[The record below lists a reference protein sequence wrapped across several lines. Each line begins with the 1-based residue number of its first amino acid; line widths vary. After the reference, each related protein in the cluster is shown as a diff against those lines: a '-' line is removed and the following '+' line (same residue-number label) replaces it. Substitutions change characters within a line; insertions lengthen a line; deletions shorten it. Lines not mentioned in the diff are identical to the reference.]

1 MSEFTLIISQLHPVL
16 AVLVFRHSSRPR
28 HICHFF
34 LSFTG
39 KNFDFQL
46 FSILATKMSVRS
58 RRVWNASE
66 PTTVTRLCVGTRQGV
81 GRAWFPR
88 HASWEQAGRM
98 GHGHATSRL
107 RASHVAHA
115 ISVRVRLCPRRPV
128 ATNSALRVL
137 SQHPSLPHKTNARTP
152 TLLDLLHRWTLSQK
166 ICRPREHITT

>member
-1 MSEFTLIISQLHPVL
+1 ML

-98 GHGHATSRL
+98 GHGDRTSRP
-107 RASHVAHA
+107 RAAHVAHA
-115 ISVRVRLCPRRPV
+115 ISVRVRLCPRSSGRDKLGTRAFPCPR
-128 ATNSALRVL
+128 ALT
-137 SQHPSLPHKTNARTP
+137 KTNARTP
-152 TLLDLLHRWTLSQK
+152 PLLYLLHRWMLSQK
-166 ICRPREHITT
+166 ICRPRESTTI